1 MLNVNLSH
9 KNLIIIGE
17 NKRQQLQFSLNFT
30 GNQLKFVDKIF
41 KSLNLFLLFF
51 FTAYRTQKRLKKI
64 SFSVDNFCVCSFF
77 TLILFSCREF
87 LCTTKSKERERKEG
101 EKKDIFK
108 LLESVHST
116 INKNT

>member
-51 FTAYRTQKRLKKI
+51 HCLQNPKKA
-64 SFSVDNFCVCSFF
+64 
-77 TLILFSCREF
+77 
-87 LCTTKSKERERKEG
+87 
-101 EKKDIFK
+101 KKDFI
-108 LLESVHST
+108 LC
-116 INKNT
+116 